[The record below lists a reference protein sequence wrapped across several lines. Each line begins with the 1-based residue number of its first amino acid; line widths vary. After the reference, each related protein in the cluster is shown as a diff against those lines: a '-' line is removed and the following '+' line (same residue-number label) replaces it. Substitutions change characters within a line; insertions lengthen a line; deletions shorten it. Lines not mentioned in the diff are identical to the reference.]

1 MNIRRFKH
9 LKRTDLYEIILAQND
24 EINRLRETL
33 NDLESQLTKKEISIK
48 ESGTLAE
55 AALRLTN
62 IFEEAQ
68 KAADLYLENAKQ
80 GVSDDD
86 EKE

>member
-9 LKRTDLYEIILAQND
+9 LTRTDLYEIILAQND

-33 NDLESQLTKKEISIK
+33 NVLESQLTTKEISIK

-68 KAADLYLENAKQ
+68 QSADLYLENVKQ
-80 GVSDDD
+80 RVGDDD
-86 EKE
+86 DID

>member
-33 NDLESQLTKKEISIK
+33 NDLESQLTK
-48 ESGTLAE
+48 
-55 AALRLTN
+55 RR
-62 IFEEAQ
+62 FR
-68 KAADLYLENAKQ
+68 
-80 GVSDDD
+80 
-86 EKE
+86 